1 MNYGSVREGREST
14 RDALPLCRAWLR
26 NCVKSHRHC
35 NHHGERW
42 KPTRLLKIDGDV
54 QVALASELEGYPSYA
69 TLSHCWGSLNFTT
82 LTRNNLEQF
91 RVRVPFEAL
100 TKSFQ
105 DAIYI
110 TRYLGLQYLWIDSLC
125 ILQDDPSDWRKES
138 SLMSSAYG
146 SSTVNIAATS
156 ASDGTMGCFFDRHAS
171 WRSQM
176 QVTKDRN
183 TLWDC
188 YTQHN
193 TVLGESPL
201 RSRGWVVQEN
211 FLSRRILHF
220 THREV
225 FWECDEKIAWKA
237 SLKNSL

>member
-1 MNYGSVREGREST
+1 
-14 RDALPLCRAWLR
+14 
-26 NCVKSHRHC
+26 
-35 NHHGERW
+35 
-42 KPTRLLKIDGDV
+42 
-54 QVALASELEGYPSYA
+54 
-69 TLSHCWGSLNFTT
+69 
-82 LTRNNLEQF
+82 
-91 RVRVPFEAL
+91 
-100 TKSFQ
+100 
-105 DAIYI
+105 
-110 TRYLGLQYLWIDSLC
+110 
-125 ILQDDPSDWRKES
+125 
-138 SLMSSAYG
+138 MSSVYG